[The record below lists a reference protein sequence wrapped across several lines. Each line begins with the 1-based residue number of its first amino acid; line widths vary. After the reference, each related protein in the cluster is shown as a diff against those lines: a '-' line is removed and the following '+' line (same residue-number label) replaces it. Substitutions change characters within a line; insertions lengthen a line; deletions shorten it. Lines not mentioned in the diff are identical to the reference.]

1 MRWGGQSWQPILPP
15 PHFYAALKPAKSRRL
30 AEKPAPQT
38 YGKSLPEG
46 KSRKLSDIAPS
57 CLCFSV
63 VWHIYA
69 FMLIWIVRTTIDL
82 PDALFRKT
90 KAVAALRGSSMKD
103 LIVRAVER
111 EVTQGQGVAK
121 PARVPLI
128 HLGRGRKLDL
138 TGFDLDDLLT

>member
-1 MRWGGQSWQPILPP
+1 
-15 PHFYAALKPAKSRRL
+15 
-30 AEKPAPQT
+30 
-38 YGKSLPEG
+38 
-46 KSRKLSDIAPS
+46 
-57 CLCFSV
+57 
-63 VWHIYA
+63 
-69 FMLIWIVRTTIDL
+69 MLICIVRTTIDL

-121 PARVPLI
+121 PTRVPLI